1 MKLSGF
7 YRFFVT
13 LFLFVSMLFSFQN
26 IEAQNITQR
35 QVDERLARE
44 FYYKKDYE
52 KARDIY
58 KNLYDNY
65 GNVSYFNQYT
75 DCLIL
80 TGDLDGAEKAYKSFL
95 KKNPNNWKSHID
107 LAYIYVQRGENDKAT
122 KYLNKV
128 LKDVPENKNSIIDV
142 SNLLRNR
149 GFNDVAISLF
159 DKAAKNP
166 NIDYS
171 FNLEKAY
178 TYNSMLDFEN
188 ATECY
193 LLYLKERPDQYEAVK
208 SRLRMMMMYDLNGN
222 VNDVIRVALLRKT
235 QEEPDND
242 EFSSLLMWY
251 SLQQQDYELALTLLK
266 ALDKRGKG
274 DFENDIV
281 NIAEIAYDNRQ
292 YNISIDAYDY
302 LLKKHSEGVFYIDA
316 TVGLLQAEYTKAVA
330 DGSHDKGF
338 YKKLSDR
345 IDDAVAKIGFS
356 KETLPIIMVQAEI
369 LAFELDRYDDAKA
382 LLNNALEMNL
392 SPRNKA
398 ELKMKLADIYLFTDE
413 VWEATLLYSQIEKA
427 MKNEPIAHE
436 ARFKNA
442 QLRYFIGEFEWA
454 NASLNILKSAT
465 SKLVANDAMTLSL
478 TISDNLEYDTIG
490 LKRLAKADYYIYQH
504 RDELANQMLDSVV
517 AYNPNEVS
525 LPSAFYRKAKIAKN
539 AGDFELADSLYKR
552 VYEGYADSYIADEA
566 LIEDAILLE
575 NQLNRKEDAMEC
587 YSKLFDYYTASV
599 YVAQARKSYRRLRD
613 ELK

>member
-1 MKLSGF
+1 MKSP
-7 YRFFVT
+7 RFFSIIAMIFICSV
-13 LFLFVSMLFSFQN
+13 FSLQN
-26 IEAQNITQR
+26 IEAQNVNNQR
-35 QVDERLARE
+35 QTDEKIARE

-52 KARDIY
+52 KARDLY
-58 KNLYDNY
+58 KNLYENY
-65 GNVSYFNQYT
+65 GHVGYFNQYA

-80 TGDLDGAEKAYKSFL
+80 TGDYEGAEKAYKAFL

-107 LAYIYVQRGENDKAT
+107 LAYVYSQQGENDKAA

-128 LKDVPENKNSIIDV
+128 LKDVPENKNSIIEFA
-142 SNLLRNR
+142 NLLRNR
-149 GFNDVAISLF
+149 GFNEIAINLYN
-159 DKAAKNP
+159 KAAKNP
-166 NIDYS
+166 NIDYN
-171 FNLEKAY
+171 FYLEKAY

-193 LLYLKERPDQYEAVK
+193 LLYLKEKPDQYENVK
-208 SRLRMMMMYDLNGN
+208 SRLRVMMMYDLNGN
-222 VNDVIRVALLRKT
+222 VNDVVRMALLRKT
-235 QEEPDND
+235 QEEPDNED
-242 EFSSLLMWY
+242 YSSLLMWY

-274 DFENDIV
+274 DFENDII
-281 NIAEIAYDNRQ
+281 NIAAIAYDNRQ
-292 YNISIDAYDY
+292 YDISIDAYNY
-302 LLKKHSEGVFYIDA
+302 ILKKHNEGVYNVDA
-316 TVGLLQAEYTKAVA
+316 TVGLIRSEYGKAVTNNT
-330 DGSHDKGF
+330 HDKGF
-338 YKKLSDR
+338 YEKLSGS
-345 IDDAVAKIGFS
+345 IDEAFEKIGYS
-356 KETLPIIMVQAEI
+356 KETMPLITIQAEI
-369 LAFELDRYDDAKA
+369 LAFELERYDDAKA

-398 ELKMKLADIYLFTDE
+398 ELKMKLADVYLLTDE

-454 NASLNILKSAT
+454 NASLKILKSAT

-490 LKRLAKADYYIYQH
+490 LRRIAKADYYIYQH
-504 RDELANQMLDSVV
+504 RYVLANQMLDSVV

-525 LPSAFYRKAKIAKN
+525 LPSAFYRKAKIAMN
-539 AGDFELADSLYKR
+539 EGNYEFADSLYKR

-566 LIEDAILLE
+566 LVEDALLLE
-575 NQLNRKEDAMEC
+575 NQLNRKEEAMEC

-613 ELK
+613 ELNK